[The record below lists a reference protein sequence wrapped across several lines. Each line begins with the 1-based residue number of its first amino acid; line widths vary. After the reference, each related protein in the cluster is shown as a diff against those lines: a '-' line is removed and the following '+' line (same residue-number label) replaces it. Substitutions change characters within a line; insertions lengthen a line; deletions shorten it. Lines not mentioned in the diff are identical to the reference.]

1 MEAYNNCVRERGTLW
16 ERRYEHFRDRVLYHR
31 NFLSYFILVVLIL
44 VFCALSILFKFAFW
58 MLKKGIG
65 FPLFLYDKLKE
76 KQL

>member
-1 MEAYNNCVRERGTLW
+1 MEAYDRCVADRGTLW

-31 NFLSYFILVVLIL
+31 DFLSYFALVVAYLLII
-44 VFCALSILFKFAFW
+44 FISFFSKMTFW
-58 MLKKGIG
+58 MVRKGIG